1 MSESSTTSTLSS
13 APSEC
18 AVCLEPLDETRSI
31 ITPWAC
37 EHQFHKACIKQY
49 TSFNIR
55 KNTSVSPGCPICD
68 NHDHRITINESW
80 IEPAE
85 PTPTQ
90 VPDTYNS
97 RSMSSMLLITICTSF
112 NACIL
117 TIGLMYVLNLAN
129 N

>member
-13 APSEC
+13 DPSEC
-18 AVCLEPLDETRSI
+18 AVCLEPLDETSSI

-37 EHQFHKACIKQY
+37 KHQFHKACIKQY

-68 NHDHRITINESW
+68 NHDHRITINDSW
-80 IEPAE
+80 IEPTE
-85 PTPTQ
+85 PTQ
-90 VPDTYNS
+90 VPATYNS
-97 RSMSSMLLITICTSF
+97 RSMSSMLLMTICTSF

-117 TIGLMYVLNLAN
+117 TVGLMYVLNLAN